1 MTHSF
6 CDVVASS
13 GSVPLVSEADLS
25 SSLSSLAG
33 VPTSDLGL
41 ARLLVRIGVLA
52 VGISNLGGWFVV
64 VVPLD
69 CLAEAEA

>member
-1 MTHSF
+1 MTDS
-6 CDVVASS
+6 VWAVLASS
-13 GSVPLVSEADLS
+13 GSVPLVSEARPS

-52 VGISNLGGWFVV
+52 VGMSSLGGWFV